1 LYQQLLGNLD
11 HQVVDWGSMLCG
23 VLGPLLLASS
33 ASALLLT
40 NHKLPTWRLRW
51 IQKTLSSLR
60 SHRNEVAKYGHDIAM
75 KKNQFGRGE
84 ANFNFIA
91 IWLIV
96 IPMIV
101 GVFAYIPSS
110 IKYADE
116 RAAEEGLSSMQ
127 LRIEYISYLFGWGST
142 MCLVFFLIPVTRHSI
157 LLAAM
162 GWSPILAL
170 RIHIW
175 SGYLA
180 FIYMFLHGI
189 MLVPV
194 WFIYYDYP
202 VWQQIIPNNEC
213 WTWKE
218 SNVDIVPSCTHVFY
232 NWTGIVAAIF
242 FFVLWGSSLH
252 WFRRRN
258 YRMFYL
264 LHIIFGTLTLLGIIL
279 HMHWFII
286 YLIPSMTY
294 YLASTMPTLIQ
305 ALASRFRGGVKICQA
320 LVVPDSGGCFEIHL
334 EADQTALA
342 KLENEPCMF
351 VKVCVPK
358 ISLVWHPFDVYKGDD
373 DNTVR
378 FLVRPVGPFTK
389 KFAEVM
395 TWTDERPVTLI
406 DGFYSGADKSE
417 EAIQHDCV
425 TIIAGGVAITPF
437 LTLLPALLDK
447 IENTDEVAK
456 TKMIVVHWACREAGL
471 CNFIVENYINRILQ
485 KARCISKDL
494 KLTFYVYQTGLKS
507 NENSSESSSSENT
520 SEVVEPKNGEDLEA
534 PEIDLNKDENMNKE
548 SINKSETL
556 SSESINHIKSETPSS
571 RQSWNIPFFSSSFQG
586 GSHPFELARMMPRRF
601 SNPIWNIP
609 LFISFSFAVWFGF
622 WFLFTRDNIET
633 QSYYDL
639 SSMTWVTIYG
649 ILFYVGFGIV
659 VEATVLALRKY
670 WPKQSVDSFKVLY
683 SPAVPSKTGKD
694 QDNQDMNDIEIDTDN
709 FQPKKNVTLVHR
721 SGRPTEVQ
729 IFEDARNAV
738 EPGIFMCG
746 PTPLIQMVK
755 KEASKENSIFGL
767 TRYCLYDEP
776 YEM

>member
-1 LYQQLLGNLD
+1 LIGHLD

-40 NHKLPTWRLRW
+40 NHNLPTWRFRW
-51 IQKTLSSLR
+51 VQKILASLR
-60 SHRNEVAKYGHDIAM
+60 RHRNDVAEYGHDIAM

-84 ANFNFIA
+84 VNFNWMA
-91 IWLIV
+91 IWLVV
-96 IPMIV
+96 IPQII
-101 GVFAYIPSS
+101 GVFAYLPSS

-116 RAAEEGLSSMQ
+116 RAAEEGLNPTQ
-127 LRIEYISYLFGWGST
+127 LRVEYISYLFGWGST
-142 MCLVFFLIPVTRHSI
+142 MCLIFFLIPVTRHSI

-170 RIHIW
+170 RIHVW

-180 FIYMFLHGI
+180 FIYMLLHGI

-194 WFIYYDYP
+194 WFIYYEYP

-242 FFVLWGSSLH
+242 FIVLWGSSLH

-305 ALASRFRGGVKICQA
+305 ALASRFRGGVKIRQA

-334 EADQTALA
+334 EADETALV
-342 KLENEPCMF
+342 KLESEPCMF

-358 ISLVWHPFDVYKGDD
+358 ISLVWHPFDVYRGD

-378 FLVRPVGPFTK
+378 FLIRPVGPFTK

-395 TWTDERPVTLI
+395 TRTNERPVTLV
-406 DGFYSGADKSE
+406 DGFYCGADKSA
-417 EAIQHDCV
+417 EAMQHDCV
-425 TIIAGGVAITPF
+425 TIVAGGVAITPF

-447 IENTDEVAK
+447 IENIDERAK
-456 TKMIVVHWACREAGL
+456 TKMIVIHWACREAGL
-471 CNFIVENYINRILQ
+471 CTFIVENYINQILQ
-485 KARCISKDL
+485 KARLISKDF
-494 KLTFYVYQTGLKS
+494 KLTFYVYQTGVKS
-507 NENSSESSSSENT
+507 NETSSESSSSDNT
-520 SEVVEPKNGEDLEA
+520 SGVLEAKNGEDLEA
-534 PEIDLNKDENMNKE
+534 AENDMNEDENKDKE
-548 SINKSETL
+548 SNNKSKTL
-556 SSESINHIKSETPSS
+556 LSENINQIDSETGLS
-571 RQSWNIPFFSSSFQG
+571 RQSWITPFFSSFFQAE
-586 GSHPFELARMMPRRF
+586 SHPLELARMIPRRF
-601 SNPIWNIP
+601 PNPIWNIP

-622 WFLFTRDNIET
+622 WFLFTQDDIEGE
-633 QSYYDL
+633 SYYYL
-639 SSMTWVTIYG
+639 SRMTWVTIYG
-649 ILFYVGFGIV
+649 ILIYVGFGIV

-670 WPKQSVDSFKVLY
+670 WPKPSVDSFNVVH
-683 SPAVPSKTGKD
+683 SRAVPSKTGKG
-694 QDNQDMNDIEIDTDN
+694 QDMNDIEIDTDHFPPN
-709 FQPKKNVTLVHR
+709 KNVTLVHR

-729 IFEDARNAV
+729 IFEDARHAI